1 MPTRLAR
8 VNSVKIC
15 CAQLGSVPEAPDTN
29 LARADDAIRSAVAS
43 GADLVLFPEQYATGW
58 DPSSTKYAEEK
69 GGPIESAWCQ
79 MAEDHGVWIVG
90 SQRTQSPDGIRNT
103 ALIAAPDGS
112 VHARYAKTHLFRY
125 AGEDQHF
132 VPGDRLSACSCDG
145 LMVGL
150 AICYDLRFPELFRR
164 YADLGVEC
172 MLVPAA
178 WPCSRIDIF
187 TLFLQARAVENQ
199 YYVAGVS
206 PTGTNPIDHYCGRS
220 AIADPLGKT
229 LCSAGGDEA
238 CIVADVDADYVASV
252 RRRFPFQDDARYDLK
267 A

>member
-1 MPTRLAR
+1 M
-8 VNSVKIC
+8 KIC

-29 LARADDAIRSAVAS
+29 LARADDAIRSVVAS

-58 DPSSTKYAEEK
+58 DPASTRYAEEE
-69 GGPIESAWCQ
+69 GGPIERAWCRI
-79 MAEDHGVWIVG
+79 AEKHGVWIVG
-90 SQRTQSPDGIRNT
+90 SQRTHSSEGFQNT

-112 VHARYAKTHLFRY
+112 VHTRYAKTHLFRY
-125 AGEDQHF
+125 AGEDRLY
-132 VPGDRLSACSCDG
+132 VPGDRLPVCSCDG

-172 MLVPAA
+172 MLVQAA
-178 WPCSRIDIF
+178 WPCSRIDLF
-187 TLFLQARAVENQ
+187 NLFLYARAVENQ

-220 AIADPLGKT
+220 VIVDPLGKT

-238 CIVADVDADYVASV
+238 CIIADVDAECVGSI
-252 RRRFPFQDDARYDLK
+252 RGRFPFRDDARSDLLP
-267 A
+267 

>member
-1 MPTRLAR
+1 M
-8 VNSVKIC
+8 NSVKIC
-15 CAQLGSVPEAPDTN
+15 CAQLGSILEAPDTN
-29 LARADDAIRSAVAS
+29 LAVADDAVRSAVAS

-58 DPSSTKYAEEK
+58 DPSSTKHAEED
-69 GGPIESAWCQ
+69 GGPIESAWCRI
-79 MAEDHGVWIVG
+79 AEEHGVWVVG
-90 SQRTQSPDGIRNT
+90 SQRTHSSEGFTNT

-125 AGEDQHF
+125 AGEDQQYI
-132 VPGDRLSACSCDG
+132 PGDRLSVCSCDG
-145 LMVGL
+145 LVVGL
-150 AICYDLRFPELFRR
+150 AICYDLRFPKLFRR

-187 TLFLQARAVENQ
+187 TLFLHARAVENQ

-206 PTGTNPIDHYCGRS
+206 PTGTNPIDQYCGRS
-220 AIADPLGKT
+220 AIVDPLGKT
-229 LCSAGGDEA
+229 LCSAGEGEV
-238 CIVADVDADYVASV
+238 CIRADVDADYVAKV
-252 RRRFPFQDDARYDLK
+252 RRRFPFHDDARYDLL

>member
-29 LARADDAIRSAVAS
+29 LARADNAIRSAVAS

-58 DPSSTKYAEEK
+58 DPASTKYAEEE
-69 GGPIESAWCQ
+69 GGPIESGWCRI
-79 MAEDHGVWIVG
+79 AEKHGVWVVG
-90 SQRTQSPDGIRNT
+90 SQRRQSPDGIRNT

-125 AGEDQHF
+125 AGEDQLY
-132 VPGDRLSACSCDG
+132 VPGDRLSICSCDG

-172 MLVPAA
+172 VLVPAA

-187 TLFLQARAVENQ
+187 TLFLHARAVENQ

-206 PTGTNPIDHYCGRS
+206 PTGRNPVDHYCGRS
-220 AIADPLGKT
+220 AIVDPLGKT
-229 LCSAGGDEA
+229 LSSAGGDEA
-238 CIVADVDADYVASV
+238 CIVAEVDADYVSSV